1 MEGGEWSNP
10 WNSRWL
16 VATWMVPKWVP
27 DSEALER
34 APYPACVSSSLSLS
48 CGVNGV
54 HFYFGFFFL
63 FTKVGSGV
71 GVRPLGTTESR

>member
-54 HFYFGFFFL
+54 HFYFGFFFSVH
-63 FTKVGSGV
+63 KSWIGG
-71 GVRPLGTTESR
+71 RCAAPWDH